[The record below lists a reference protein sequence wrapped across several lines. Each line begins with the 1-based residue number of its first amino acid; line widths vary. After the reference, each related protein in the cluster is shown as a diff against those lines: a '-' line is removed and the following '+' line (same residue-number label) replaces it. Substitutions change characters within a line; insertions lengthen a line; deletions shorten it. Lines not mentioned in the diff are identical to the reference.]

1 LRAFLHHFQNIL
13 QPETVSVLIGT
24 AAFRQFGL

>member
-13 QPETVSVLIGT
+13 QPETISDYLLT
-24 AAFRQFGL
+24 RRLSPF